1 MRQIEEE
8 ASAALLEQLRKED
21 EAARVRQLALEEQA
35 NLSFALKLQ
44 QELDA
49 LSQSEEKL
57 SANKFSSSVPFKSNV
72 PSKPDVPFK
81 PDTNDGNL
89 PWKMSVCSNPP
100 VAPVDYSAKS
110 VSLFGTCSL
119 CKGLEMNIEH
129 RITFDALQKVNQFSP
144 LSKESFKE
152 DLCFL

>member
-49 LSQSEEKL
+49 LSHSEEKL
-57 SANKFSSSVPFKSNV
+57 SANKFSSSSVPFKSNV

-81 PDTNDGNL
+81 SDTNDGNL

-100 VAPVDYSAKS
+100 VAPVDYCAKS
-110 VSLFGTCSL
+110 VSLFDTCSL
-119 CKGLEMNIEH
+119 YKGLEMSIEH
-129 RITFDALQKVNQFSP
+129 RITFDALQKVNQFFP
-144 LSKESFKE
+144 LS
-152 DLCFL
+152 